1 MIHQYCTSEPNYHE
15 FGVVWEVAMKCTM
28 ISLIW
33 HFPYFPD
40 FFIENK
46 WDVFQKRISC
56 DNQFQLDFGK
66 NEQSPETAIS
76 EDILGIV
83 C

>member
-1 MIHQYCTSEPNYHE
+1 MRC
-15 FGVVWEVAMKCTM
+15 
-28 ISLIW
+28 
-33 HFPYFPD
+33 FPKK
-40 FFIENK
+40 NL
-46 WDVFQKRISC
+46 SC

-76 EDILGIV
+76 EDILSIV